1 MIYGLFMKYCPKLK
15 SIIKNASIYKS
26 ALWTSMQE
34 FSKYMYMYIYEH
46 VDVRMHACVDVHV
59 RVKV

>member
-34 FSKYMYMYIYEH
+34 FSKYMYM
-46 VDVRMHACVDVHV
+46 
-59 RVKV
+59 